1 MQNKQS
7 RNGIINKEIVMEE
20 KRELV
25 AFLMREYGFQFR
37 SLDRNV
43 LDRNVH
49 MQAREESMEQGGE
62 YHDWT
67 VPPSREERCLVSLDG
82 WEIPVRD
89 AVSDIVAAAERVLQ
103 DGGQSFL
110 AELDDDEMVGLMEMV
125 CEEISESQ
133 YYPYPTV
140 SRGDREFAGYALDMA
155 VLCDRPEE
163 VKRAAWN
170 LQQFVESVGSFG
182 GALRD
187 VYGSPFW
194 MAVTLEPHDI
204 MESALPRMAVEVLD
218 DLDGTSLGFGEFSV
232 RFPEKISFSFDGTED
247 GFAERFEKVLG
258 SIAEGMRVVETGEA
272 DREGCLEMTRQA
284 FREEAVQLVKCFR
297 TNFFEDRHAGEWW
310 HDTLGMDAGEVIGYI
325 QNQDARSRMGALKE
339 MYRLRTLG
347 GRYGLPDREN
357 LEELDRIGEAFQTDS
372 HQGVAGLASRI
383 RDAAERGM
391 QALGR
396 MEVFRDVMREA
407 AGDVARKGASDSVR
421 EAAGLDAGSMQEV
434 YLRGRMPDVG
444 RLDSPVLLEIYPGD
458 GKDSFHISLEAEPM
472 AYQHGAY
479 AVRWPVLEKVA
490 DALERR
496 EAQAEKKGQGRK
508 KGTVER

>member
-1 MQNKQS
+1 
-7 RNGIINKEIVMEE
+7 MEE

-37 SLDRNV
+37 NV
-43 LDRNVH
+43 DNTGHVPV
-49 MQAREESMEQGGE
+49 QGASVEGDGE
-62 YHDWT
+62 YRDWT

-89 AVSDIVAAAERVLQ
+89 AISDIVAAAERVLQ

-110 AELDDDEMVGLMEMV
+110 AELDDEELVGLLEMVS
-125 CEEISESQ
+125 EEIGESQ

-140 SRGDREFAGYALDMA
+140 SRGDREFAGYALDLA

-170 LQQFVESVGSFG
+170 LQQFVENVGSFG

-204 MESALPRMAVEVLD
+204 TKSAFPQMAVEVID
-218 DLDGTSLGFGEFSV
+218 DLEGASLGLGDFYV
-232 RFPEKISFSFDGTED
+232 RFPEKICFSFDGTED
-247 GFAERFEKVLG
+247 GFLEEFEKALEK
-258 SIAEGMRVVETGEA
+258 IAGEMEAVSAGEA
-272 DREGCLEMTRQA
+272 DREGCLEMARQA
-284 FREEAVQLVKCFR
+284 FREESVRMVKNFR
-297 TNFFEDRHAGEWW
+297 TNYFEDSHAGEWW

-325 QNQDARSRMGALKE
+325 QNQDVRSRMGTLKE

-357 LEELDRIGEAFQTDS
+357 LEELIRIGEAFQKDS

-391 QALGR
+391 RALGR
-396 MEVFRDVMREA
+396 MEIFRNVMKET
-407 AGDVARKGASDSVR
+407 AGDAVR
-421 EAAGLDAGSMQEV
+421 EGARDLVQESAGLGAGPMREV

-444 RLDSPVLLEIYPGD
+444 RLDSPVLLEVYPGD
-458 GKDSFHISLEAEPM
+458 GKDSFHISLEAESM
-472 AYQHGAY
+472 AYRYSAN
-479 AVRWPVLEKVA
+479 AARWPVLEKVA
-490 DALERR
+490 DALESR
-496 EAQAEKKGQGRK
+496 ETQEKKKGQERK